1 MNSNLVTAI
10 GLVFAGLGVAAA
22 AGFGALSS
30 VIGTRQ
36 LTAGRLGVAENRT
49 ARREAFLYD
58 ELARLE
64 RLAGLLKR
72 MWASV
77 NRLSVGREPAT
88 SSSPDL
94 TEIAGQEMDALLYD
108 VRAVLMMFGR
118 DEMPRCTHLVESFGG
133 RRLLANGGAIQ
144 EAESELVDAITRCR
158 TGLRELA
165 PRDER
170 PASR

>member
-10 GLVFAGLGVAAA
+10 GFAIGGLGLAVA
-22 AGFGALSS
+22 AGFGAVSTA
-30 VIGTRQ
+30 IGLRAVK
-36 LTAGRLGVAENRT
+36 AGLLAVAEARA

-72 MWASV
+72 MWAIV

-94 TEIAGQEMDALLYD
+94 AEIAGQEMDALLYD

-144 EAESELVDAITRCR
+144 EAETELVDAITRCR
-158 TGLRELA
+158 TGLKELA
-165 PRDER
+165 PRDDR
-170 PASR
+170 PVSR

>member
-1 MNSNLVTAI
+1 MNSNVVTAI
-10 GLVFAGLGVAAA
+10 GLVFTGLGVAAA

-30 VIGTRQ
+30 IIGTRQ
-36 LTAGRLGVAENRT
+36 LRAGRLAVAEART

-72 MWASV
+72 MWAIV
-77 NRLSVGREPAT
+77 NRLSVGREPT
-88 SSSPDL
+88 STSPDL
-94 TEIAGQEMDALLYD
+94 AEIAGQEMDALLYD
-108 VRAVLMMFGR
+108 VRAALMMFGR

-133 RRLLANGGAIQ
+133 RRLLGNGGAIQ

-165 PRDER
+165 PRDDR
-170 PASR
+170 PVSR

>member
-1 MNSNLVTAI
+1 MNSNVVTAI

-36 LTAGRLGVAENRT
+36 LKAGRLGVAENRT

-72 MWASV
+72 MWAIV
-77 NRLSVGREPAT
+77 NRLSVGREPAR
-88 SSSPDL
+88 PDL
-94 TEIAGQEMDALLYD
+94 AEIAGQEMDALLYD
-108 VRAVLMMFGR
+108 LRAVLMMFGR

-144 EAESELVDAITRCR
+144 EAETELVDAITRCR
-158 TGLRELA
+158 TGLKELA
-165 PRDER
+165 PRDDR
-170 PASR
+170 PVSR